1 MRLIKELIQSFE
13 DKDSIRILLNSRGF
27 VFDVVFRH
35 FYKFK
40 LWLRHFDGV
49 KVSESIYRHA
59 HSPSWN
65 NVFKEQYHIERLFS
79 LSIKPPPVR
88 IMVFPF
94 CNRLTVVC
102 QVNEWVCFQ
111 FIMPNIKFNYCLSVN
126 SLKLNLRFLI
136 KFLLEKHYKDDF
148 WICGLFFLKFLRAR
162 NVFNKAVVLLP
173 VRCWWCR
180 ERKQGKSPP
189 RRVMPS
195 FSLLFKYERI

>member
-1 MRLIKELIQSFE
+1 MISFAVSRSSF
-13 DKDSIRILLNSRGF
+13 DSIRILLNSRGF
-27 VFDVVFRH
+27 VLDIVFRH

-40 LWLRHFDGV
+40 LWLRHFAGV

-79 LSIKPPPVR
+79 LSVKPPPVR

-111 FIMPNIKFNYCLSVN
+111 FIMPNIKFNYCLSLN

-136 KFLLEKHYKDDF
+136 KFLSEKHHKDALNLRPF
-148 WICGLFFLKFLRAR
+148 FFLSSFAQGMFLTRR
-162 NVFNKAVVLLP
+162 LFCCLS
-173 VRCWWCR
+173 VRCWWCW